1 MVLLVPLGVMNIAAM
16 AAIAAVIFLE
26 KLWRRGPM
34 LARIA
39 GVAFFVLAVLAPFQP
54 WLLPGLTPPE
64 PMEVMGVAPIGAR

>member
-34 LARIA
+34 LARIS
-39 GVAFFVLAVLAPFQP
+39 GVAFLALAALAPFQP
-54 WLLPGLTPPE
+54 WLLPGITSPG
-64 PMEVMGVAPIGAR
+64 PMEVMP